1 MATGLTDP
9 QQAADLERALRSMEP
24 PVCPQGLVPAL
35 AGALAAS
42 VDPQRGL
49 SHLLRYLACLGD
61 AGAFWDACRARPE
74 FLRRLAAVF
83 AASRFLSGVLWRDPQ
98 LALWLCEEA
107 LVAPPP
113 APDAL
118 ARELE
123 ASAPRTGGRRRFR
136 AGSGEEQGRRAGRSE
151 GQTGGEQALEGHAG
165 EEHGGERRGRRA
177 VAGPRSREQAAR
189 AGRTEGRRSKAG
201 RAESRRA
208 RSTRP
213 PCCCASR
220 TGICCAWGRAT

>member
-1 MATGLTDP
+1 MATGLTDS
-9 QQAADLERALRSMEP
+9 QRAADLERALRSMEP
-24 PVCPQGLVPAL
+24 PVGPRGLVPAL

-74 FLRRLAAVF
+74 FPRRLAAVF

-118 ARELE
+118 VQN
-123 ASAPRTGGRRRFR
+123 SI
-136 AGSGEEQGRRAGRSE
+136 
-151 GQTGGEQALEGHAG
+151 
-165 EEHGGERRGRRA
+165 
-177 VAGPRSREQAAR
+177 
-189 AGRTEGRRSKAG
+189 RRSTA
-201 RAESRRA
+201 RRA

-213 PCCCASR
+213 PSCCASR